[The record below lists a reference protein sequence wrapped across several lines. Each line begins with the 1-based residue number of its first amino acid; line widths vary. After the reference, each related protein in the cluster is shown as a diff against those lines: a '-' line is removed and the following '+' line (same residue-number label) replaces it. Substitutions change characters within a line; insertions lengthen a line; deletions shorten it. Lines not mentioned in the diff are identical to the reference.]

1 MGSIA
6 TLTSSNFLRVA
17 DKFFSEFILYD
28 PAVGSGARLLYMALF
43 RHAKDGICQLPQEI
57 LGKLC
62 DRNLRSI
69 QTYLRTLS
77 ALQYI
82 RIEPRSNG
90 RNAYRLLLSKRARFF
105 IAQAASDLINVD
117 GNDQGEEF
125 SSDHAKNIRMGGE
138 NSSPIYKNNK
148 SIKNT
153 PLSPHASVGRESAPS
168 ARKPFPSTTPVPC
181 PQADGWGDS
190 SSRKRRQGKA
200 SAFQTAN
207 GLFEQIFAA
216 YPRKDAKEPARSVW
230 HQLWRRGALPAL
242 DHLLAALERFRAS
255 TGWNREHG
263 RFVPYLVNW
272 LRGRRWADEAVVA
285 GTSFSGV
292 QPAPS
297 ASPEK
302 AEQIRSCMQRLEDQ
316 HRTDPALAAARPLF
330 ENFLSR
336 FADGQRKRGPAWGL
350 WSLLYRLGKAPTAAQ
365 ASSSSDVA
373 VLSFLQD
380 WQRGVHVTA

>member
-1 MGSIA
+1 ME
-6 TLTSSNFLRVA
+6 TLNPSAYFLRVS
-17 DKFFSEFILYD
+17 DKFFGDFICRD
-28 PAVGSGARLLYMALF
+28 AAVRPGPVLLYLLLF
-43 RHAKDGICQLPQEI
+43 RKAYKGGLCWPSQLSLAKAC
-57 LGKLC
+57 KC
-62 DRNLRSI
+62 TVRSI
-69 QTYLRTLS
+69 QHYLRALA

-82 RIEPRSNG
+82 SIEQQEDG
-90 RNAYRLLLSKRARFF
+90 RNVYRLLLSRRVRFF
-105 IAQAASDLINVD
+105 IAQDESGHDQD
-117 GNDQGEEF
+117 GGNDQGEEF
-125 SSDHAKNIRMGGE
+125 SSDHAKIFRMGGE
-138 NSSPIYKNNK
+138 NSSPIYKSNK

-153 PLSPHASVGRESAPS
+153 PLSPHASAGRESAPS

-207 GLFEQIFAA
+207 GLFEQFFAA

-242 DHLLAALERFRAS
+242 DHLLTALERFRAS

-272 LRGRRWADEAVVA
+272 LRGRRWADVTGAPE
-285 GTSFSGV
+285 SSSPGV

-302 AEQIRSCMQRLEDQ
+302 AEQIRICMQRLEDQ

-330 ENFLSR
+330 EKFLSR
-336 FADGQRKRGPAWGL
+336 FADGRRKRGPAWGL

-365 ASSSSDVA
+365 ASSSSDVG

-380 WQRGVHVTA
+380 WQRGAHATA

>member
-82 RIEPRSNG
+82 RIEPRPNG

-125 SSDHAKNIRMGGE
+125 SSDHAKIFRMGGE
-138 NSSPIYKNNK
+138 NSSPIYKSNK
-148 SIKNT
+148 SIKNP
-153 PLSPHASVGRESAPS
+153 PLSPHSPARRESTPS
-168 ARKPFPSTTPVPC
+168 ARASFPSTTPVPN
-181 PQADGWGDS
+181 PQAGGWGDFH
-190 SSRKRRQGKA
+190 SRKKQQKA
-200 SAFQTAN
+200 PSFQTAN
-207 GLFEQIFAA
+207 ALFERFFAA
-216 YPRKDAKEPARSVW
+216 YPRKEAKEMARSVW
-230 HQLWRRGALPAL
+230 HQLWRRGVLPAL
-242 DHLLAALERFRAS
+242 DSLLAALDRFRSS
-255 TGWNREHG
+255 TSWNREHG
-263 RFVPYLVNW
+263 RFVPFLVNW
-272 LRGRRWADEAVVA
+272 LRGQRWADAPDASE
-285 GTSFSGV
+285 SSSPGV
-292 QPAPS
+292 QSAPS

-330 ENFLSR
+330 EDFLSR

-350 WSLLYRLGKAPTAAQ
+350 WSLLYRLGKAPTVAQ
-365 ASSSSDVA
+365 ASSSSDVG

-380 WQRGVHVTA
+380 WQRGAHVTA

>member
-1 MGSIA
+1 ME
-6 TLTSSNFLRVA
+6 TLNPSAYFLRVS
-17 DKFFSEFILYD
+17 DKFFGDFICRD
-28 PAVGSGARLLYMALF
+28 AAVRPGPVLLYLLLF
-43 RHAKDGICQLPQEI
+43 RKAYKGGLCWPSQLSLAKAC
-57 LGKLC
+57 KC
-62 DRNLRSI
+62 TVRSI
-69 QTYLRTLS
+69 QHYLRALA

-82 RIEPRSNG
+82 SIEQQEDG
-90 RNAYRLLLSKRARFF
+90 RNVYRLLLSQRVRFF
-105 IAQAASDLINVD
+105 IAQDESGHDQD
-117 GNDQGEEF
+117 GGNDQGEEF
-125 SSDHAKNIRMGGE
+125 SSDHAKNIRMEGE
-138 NSSPIYKNNK
+138 NSSPYIRGLNN
-148 SIKNT
+148 SINT
-153 PLSPHASVGRESAPS
+153 PLSPHASAGRESAPS

-190 SSRKRRQGKA
+190 SSREKRRTKVA
-200 SAFQTAN
+200 TFQEAN
-207 GLFEQIFAA
+207 GVFERFYAA
-216 YPRKDAKEPARSVW
+216 YPRKEAKEPARSVW

-242 DHLLAALERFRAS
+242 DHLLTALERFRAS

-330 ENFLSR
+330 ENFLSH

-350 WSLLYRLGKAPTAAQ
+350 WSLLYRLGKAPTVAQ
-365 ASSSSDVA
+365 ASSSSDVG

-380 WQRGVHVTA
+380 WQRGAHATA